1 MIFVFFT
8 GKPEAI
14 DLIQQMLHINPRKRI
29 RVDQALSHPYFAQL
43 HHPKSEKV
51 IDQSEFNKYTKKN
64 FDSIEKEY
72 NSIFGI
78 RHLMFQTLVD
88 FDPYSKKIKKNRMVK
103 TERASNH
110 RKTGTYQHRK
120 APPSAPPESC

>member
-1 MIFVFFT
+1 MGYQSGHDLRKIFKN

-14 DLIQQMLHINPRKRI
+14 DLIQQMLQINPRKRI

-51 IDQSEFNKYTKKN
+51 VDQTEFNKYTKKN

-78 RHLMFQTLVD
+78 RHLMYQTLAD
-88 FDPYSKKIKKNRMVK
+88 FDPYSKKIKKNRLVK
-103 TERASNH
+103 TRIV
-110 RKTGTYQHRK
+110 
-120 APPSAPPESC
+120 CW